1 MRFTIRTAAATL
13 VVTALCLAGTP
24 VWGRLPPQAIPSYR
38 PPRSMSTPATPSP
51 KNSIIAP
58 NNKGGK
64 QKGWSPFGGR
74 PRSTAGR
81 IGMAK

>member
-1 MRFTIRTAAATL
+1 MRSTIRTVAATL
-13 VVTALCLAGTP
+13 LLTALCLAGTP

-38 PPRSMSTPATPSP
+38 PPRSMSTPATPAP

-58 NNKGGK
+58 NTTGGK

-74 PRSTAGR
+74 ARKTGGR
-81 IGMAK
+81 VGMAK